1 MKTSL
6 TTLEGLKRSL
16 TVELPVDIFNE
27 RTEKIIKGLA
37 GKVRVDGFR
46 KGKIPPAVLKQ
57 RFGGSAKS
65 DAATE
70 IVGET
75 LADALTDADVS
86 PATQPSLTNIDTENA
101 DSLIYTLE
109 FEVYPEI
116 KVNALSKLTIDQVSS
131 QVTEE
136 DEERALQDLQDRSTE
151 YKTVKRKSKDGDRLI
166 IDFEGLLDGESF
178 EGGAA
183 EGFEIVLGKGT
194 MIEGFEKG
202 LIDVASGKTVEVN
215 ATFPEDYHVENLAG
229 REAVFKVKVNE
240 IGSPIELKRDDEFA
254 KKYGEKD
261 FETMKSR
268 MTNQM
273 KLELDSRLVQQ
284 NKDTAFSALL
294 EANDFEVPEG
304 SISSEA
310 EKLQQDMES
319 RMEQQG
325 MPSKGKL
332 PAEMFNEEAARRVK
346 LGLLINKIATDSEI
360 TAEKDLVD
368 AKLNE
373 MSLQY
378 GESAQQMIDWYNT
391 DPSRLA
397 NIESI
402 VVEDLVAKHVAEKA
416 KVTTTDKTFLEIMNT
431 QNFCILLKNHH
442 LETNLLKS
450 QD

>member
-16 TVELPVDIFNE
+16 TVELPVDTFNQK
-27 RTEKIIKGLA
+27 TEKIIQSLGA
-37 GKVRVDGFR
+37 KVRVDGFR
-46 KGKIPPAVLKQ
+46 KGKVPANILRQ
-57 RFGGSAKS
+57 RFGASAKS

-70 IVGET
+70 MVSET
-75 LADALTDADVS
+75 LEDALKDADVS
-86 PATQPSLTNIDTENA
+86 PAAQPSLTNIDTEN
-101 DSLIYTLE
+101 SQNLIYTLE

-116 KVNALSKLTIDQVSS
+116 KLNSLSSLKIDQVASK
-131 QVTEE
+131 VTEE
-136 DEERALQDLQDRSTE
+136 DEERALQDLQARSTE
-151 YKTVKRKSKDGDRLI
+151 YKSVKRKSKDGDRLI
-166 IDFEGLLDGESF
+166 IDFEGLIDGESF

-183 EGFEIVLGKGT
+183 EGFEIILGRGA

-202 LIDVASGKTVEVN
+202 LIDVAPGKTVEVN

-229 REAVFKVKVNE
+229 REALFKVKINE
-240 IGSPIELKRDDEFA
+240 VGSPIELKRDDEFA
-254 KKYGEKD
+254 KKFGEKD
-261 FETMKSR
+261 FESMKSR
-268 MTNQM
+268 MSSQM

-304 SISSEA
+304 SVSSEA
-310 EKLQQDMES
+310 LRLQQDMES

-402 VVEDLVAKHVAEKA
+402 VVEDLVAKHIAEKA
-416 KVTTTDKTFLEIMNT
+416 KVTSTNKTFLEIMNT
-431 QNFCILLKNHH
+431 QN
-442 LETNLLKS
+442 
-450 QD
+450 

>member
-16 TVELPVDIFNE
+16 TVELPVDTFNQK
-27 RTEKIIKGLA
+27 TEKIIQNLGA
-37 GKVRVDGFR
+37 KVRVDGFR
-46 KGKIPPAVLKQ
+46 KGKVPANILRQ
-57 RFGGSAKS
+57 RFGASAKS

-70 IVGET
+70 MVSET
-75 LADALTDADVS
+75 LEDALKDADVS
-86 PATQPSLTNIDTENA
+86 PAAQPSLTNIDTEN
-101 DSLIYTLE
+101 SQNLIYTLE

-116 KVNALSKLTIDQVSS
+116 KLNSLSSLIIDQVASK
-131 QVTEE
+131 VTEE
-136 DEERALQDLQDRSTE
+136 DEERALQDLQARSTE
-151 YKTVKRKSKDGDRLI
+151 YKSVKRKSKDGDRLI
-166 IDFEGLLDGESF
+166 IDFEGLIDGESF

-183 EGFEIVLGKGT
+183 EGFEIILGRGA

-202 LIDVASGKTVEVN
+202 LIDVAPGKTVEVN

-229 REAVFKVKVNE
+229 REALFKVKINE
-240 IGSPIELKRDDEFA
+240 VGSPIELKRDDEFA
-254 KKYGEKD
+254 KKFGEKD
-261 FETMKSR
+261 FESMKSR
-268 MTNQM
+268 MSSQM

-304 SISSEA
+304 SVSSEA
-310 EKLQQDMES
+310 LRLQQDMES

-402 VVEDLVAKHVAEKA
+402 VVEDLVAKHIAEKA
-416 KVTTTDKTFLEIMNT
+416 KVTSTNKTFLEIMNT
-431 QNFCILLKNHH
+431 KN
-442 LETNLLKS
+442 
-450 QD
+450 

>member
-16 TVELPVDIFNE
+16 TVELPVDTFNQK
-27 RTEKIIKGLA
+27 TEKIIKSLA
-37 GKVRVDGFR
+37 TKVRIDGFR
-46 KGKIPPAVLKQ
+46 KGKIPANILRQ
-57 RFGGSAKS
+57 RFGASAKS

-70 IVGET
+70 MVSET
-75 LADALTDADVS
+75 LEDALKDADVV
-86 PATQPSLTNIDTENA
+86 PAAQPSLTNVDTENSE
-101 DSLIYTLE
+101 SLIYTIE

-116 KVNALSKLTIDQVSS
+116 KLNALSSLKIDQVTSK
-131 QVTEE
+131 VTEE

-151 YKTVKRKSKDGDRLI
+151 YKSVKRKSKEGDRLI
-166 IDFEGLLDGESF
+166 IDFEGLMDGESF

-183 EGFEIVLGKGT
+183 EAFEIILGRGT
-194 MIEGFEKG
+194 MIDGFEKG
-202 LIDVASGKTVEVN
+202 LIDIAPGKNVEVN
-215 ATFPEDYHVENLAG
+215 ASFPEDYHVENLAG
-229 REAVFKVKVNE
+229 REAIFKVKVNE
-240 IGSPIELKRDDEFA
+240 VGSPIERKRDDEFA
-254 KKYGEKD
+254 KKFGESD
-261 FETMKSR
+261 FETMKTR
-268 MTNQM
+268 MTSQM
-273 KLELDSRLVQQ
+273 KMELDSRLVQQ

-304 SISSEA
+304 SVSSEA
-310 EKLQQDMES
+310 LRLQQDMES

-402 VVEDLVAKHVAEKA
+402 VVEDLVAKHIADEA
-416 KVTTTDKTFLEIMNT
+416 KVTSTEKNFLEIMNT
-431 QNFCILLKNHH
+431 QN
-442 LETNLLKS
+442 
-450 QD
+450 

>member
-16 TVELPVDIFNE
+16 TVELPVDTFNQK
-27 RTEKIIKGLA
+27 TEKIIKSLA
-37 GKVRVDGFR
+37 TKVRIDGFR
-46 KGKIPPAVLKQ
+46 KGKIPANILRQ
-57 RFGGSAKS
+57 RFGASAKS

-70 IVGET
+70 MVSET
-75 LADALTDADVS
+75 LEDALKDVDIV
-86 PATQPSLTNIDTENA
+86 PAAQPSLTNVDTEN
-101 DSLIYTLE
+101 SKSFVYTIE

-116 KVNALSKLTIDQVSS
+116 KLNSLSKLKIDQVTSK
-131 QVTEE
+131 VTKE

-151 YKTVKRKSKDGDRLI
+151 YKSVKRKSKEGDRLI
-166 IDFEGLLDGESF
+166 IDFEGLMDGESF

-183 EGFEIVLGKGT
+183 EGFEIILGRGT

-202 LIDVASGKTVEVN
+202 LIDISPGKTVEIN

-240 IGSPIELKRDDEFA
+240 VGSPIELKRDDDFA
-254 KKYGEKD
+254 KKFGEKD

-268 MTNQM
+268 MTSQM
-273 KLELDSRLVQQ
+273 KIELDSRLIQQ

-310 EKLQQDMES
+310 SRLQQDMES

-360 TAEKDLVD
+360 TADKDLVD

-378 GESAQQMIDWYNT
+378 GESAQQMVDWYNT

-397 NIESI
+397 SIESI
-402 VVEDLVAKHVAEKA
+402 VVEDLVAKHIANEA
-416 KVTTTDKTFLEIMNT
+416 KVTSTDRNFLEIMNT
-431 QNFCILLKNHH
+431 QN
-442 LETNLLKS
+442 
-450 QD
+450 

>member
-6 TTLEGLKRSL
+6 NTLDGLKRSL
-16 TVELPVDIFNE
+16 TVELPVDSFNDK
-27 RTEKIIKGLA
+27 TEKIIKSLA
-37 GKVRVDGFR
+37 TKVRIDGFR
-46 KGKIPPAVLKQ
+46 KGKIPANILRQ
-57 RFGGSAKS
+57 RFGASAKS

-70 IVGET
+70 MVSET
-75 LADALTDADVS
+75 LEDALKDADVV
-86 PATQPSLTNIDTENA
+86 PAAQPSLTNVDTENSE
-101 DSLIYTLE
+101 SLIYTIE

-116 KVNALSKLTIDQVSS
+116 KVNTLSSLKIDQVTSK
-131 QVTEE
+131 VTEE

-151 YKTVKRKSKDGDRLI
+151 YKSVKRKSKEGDRLV
-166 IDFEGLLDGESF
+166 IDFEGLMDGESF

-183 EGFEIVLGKGT
+183 EGFEIVLGRGT
-194 MIEGFEKG
+194 MIDGFEKG
-202 LIDVASGKTVEVN
+202 LIDIAPGKTVEVN

-240 IGSPIELKRDDEFA
+240 VGSPIELKRDDEFA
-254 KKYGEKD
+254 KKFGEKD
-261 FETMKSR
+261 FETMKTR
-268 MTNQM
+268 MTSQM
-273 KLELDSRLVQQ
+273 KMELESRLVQQ

-304 SISSEA
+304 SVSSEA
-310 EKLQQDMES
+310 LRLQQDMES

-332 PAEMFNEEAARRVK
+332 PVEMFNEEAARRVK

-402 VVEDLVAKHVAEKA
+402 VVEDLVAKHIADEA
-416 KVTTTDKTFLEIMNT
+416 KVTSTEKNFLEIMNT
-431 QNFCILLKNHH
+431 QN
-442 LETNLLKS
+442 
-450 QD
+450 

>member
-6 TTLEGLKRSL
+6 NTLDGLKRSL
-16 TVELPVDIFNE
+16 TVELPVDTFNDK
-27 RTEKIIKGLA
+27 TEKIIKSLA
-37 GKVRVDGFR
+37 TKVRIDGFR
-46 KGKIPPAVLKQ
+46 KGKIPANILRQ
-57 RFGGSAKS
+57 RFGASAKS

-70 IVGET
+70 MVSET
-75 LADALTDADVS
+75 LEDALKDADVV
-86 PATQPSLTNIDTENA
+86 PAAQPSLTNVDTENSE
-101 DSLIYTLE
+101 SLIYTIE

-116 KVNALSKLTIDQVSS
+116 KVNTLSSLKIEQVTSK
-131 QVTEE
+131 VTEE
-136 DEERALQDLQDRSTE
+136 DEERAFQDLQDRSTE
-151 YKTVKRKSKDGDRLI
+151 YESVKRKSKEGDRLV
-166 IDFEGLLDGESF
+166 IDFEGLMDGESF

-183 EGFEIVLGKGT
+183 EGFEIVLGRGT
-194 MIEGFEKG
+194 MIDGFEKG
-202 LIDVASGKTVEVN
+202 LIDIAPGKTVEVN

-240 IGSPIELKRDDEFA
+240 VGSPIELKRDDEFA
-254 KKYGEKD
+254 KKFGEKD
-261 FETMKSR
+261 FETMKTR
-268 MTNQM
+268 MTSQM
-273 KLELDSRLVQQ
+273 KMELESRLVQQ

-304 SISSEA
+304 SVSSEA
-310 EKLQQDMES
+310 LRLQQDMES

-332 PAEMFNEEAARRVK
+332 PVEMFNEEAARRVK

-402 VVEDLVAKHVAEKA
+402 VVEDLVAKHIADEA
-416 KVTTTDKTFLEIMNT
+416 KVTSTEKNFLEIMNT
-431 QNFCILLKNHH
+431 QN
-442 LETNLLKS
+442 
-450 QD
+450 

>member
-1 MKTSL
+1 
-6 TTLEGLKRSL
+6 
-16 TVELPVDIFNE
+16 LPVDTFNQK
-27 RTEKIIKGLA
+27 TEKIIKSLA
-37 GKVRVDGFR
+37 TKVRIDGFR
-46 KGKIPPAVLKQ
+46 KGKIPANILRQ
-57 RFGGSAKS
+57 RFGASAKS

-70 IVGET
+70 MVSET
-75 LADALTDADVS
+75 LEDALKDADVV
-86 PATQPSLTNIDTENA
+86 PAAQPSLTNVDTENSE
-101 DSLIYTLE
+101 SLIYTIE

-116 KVNALSKLTIDQVSS
+116 KLNALSSLKIDQVTSK
-131 QVTEE
+131 VTEE

-151 YKTVKRKSKDGDRLI
+151 YKSVKRKSKEGDRLI
-166 IDFEGLLDGESF
+166 IDFEGLMDGESF

-183 EGFEIVLGKGT
+183 EAFEIILGRGT
-194 MIEGFEKG
+194 MIDGFEKG
-202 LIDVASGKTVEVN
+202 LIDIAPGKNVEVN

-229 REAVFKVKVNE
+229 REAIFKVKVNE
-240 IGSPIELKRDDEFA
+240 VGSPIELKRDDEFA
-254 KKYGEKD
+254 KKFGESD
-261 FETMKSR
+261 FETMKTR
-268 MTNQM
+268 MTSQM
-273 KLELDSRLVQQ
+273 KMELDSRLVQQ

-304 SISSEA
+304 SVSSEA
-310 EKLQQDMES
+310 LRLQQDMES

-402 VVEDLVAKHVAEKA
+402 VVEDLVAKHIADEA
-416 KVTTTDKTFLEIMNT
+416 KVTSTEKNFLEIMNT
-431 QNFCILLKNHH
+431 QN
-442 LETNLLKS
+442 
-450 QD
+450 

>member
-6 TTLEGLKRSL
+6 NTLDGLKRSL
-16 TVELPVDIFNE
+16 TVELPVDTFNDK
-27 RTEKIIKGLA
+27 TEKIIKSLA
-37 GKVRVDGFR
+37 TKVRIDGFR
-46 KGKIPPAVLKQ
+46 KGKIPANILRQ
-57 RFGGSAKS
+57 RFGASAKS

-70 IVGET
+70 MVSET
-75 LADALTDADVS
+75 LEDALRDADVV
-86 PATQPSLTNIDTENA
+86 PAAQPSLTNVDTENSE
-101 DSLIYTLE
+101 SLIYTIE

-116 KVNALSKLTIDQVSS
+116 KVNTLSSLKIDQVTSK
-131 QVTEE
+131 VTEE

-151 YKTVKRKSKDGDRLI
+151 YKSVKRKSKEGDRLV
-166 IDFEGLLDGESF
+166 IDFEGLMDGESF

-183 EGFEIVLGKGT
+183 EGFEIVLGRGT
-194 MIEGFEKG
+194 MIDGFEKG
-202 LIDVASGKTVEVN
+202 LIDIAPGKTVEVN

-240 IGSPIELKRDDEFA
+240 VGSPIELKRDDEFA
-254 KKYGEKD
+254 KKFGEKD
-261 FETMKSR
+261 FETMKTR
-268 MTNQM
+268 MTSQM
-273 KLELDSRLVQQ
+273 KMELESRLVQQ

-304 SISSEA
+304 SVSSEA
-310 EKLQQDMES
+310 LRLQQDMES

-332 PAEMFNEEAARRVK
+332 PVEMFNEEAARRVK

-402 VVEDLVAKHVAEKA
+402 VVEDLVAKHIADEA
-416 KVTTTDKTFLEIMNT
+416 KVTSTEKNFLEIMNT
-431 QNFCILLKNHH
+431 QN
-442 LETNLLKS
+442 
-450 QD
+450 

>member
-16 TVELPVDIFNE
+16 KVELPVETFNQK
-27 RTEKIIKGLA
+27 TEQIIKGLA
-37 GKVRVDGFR
+37 TKVRIDGFR
-46 KGKIPPAVLKQ
+46 KGKIPANILRQ
-57 RFGGSAKS
+57 RFGASAKS

-70 IVGET
+70 MVSET
-75 LADALTDADVS
+75 LEDALKDADVV
-86 PATQPSLTNIDTENA
+86 PAAQPSLTNIDTDNSE
-101 DSLIYTLE
+101 SLIYTIE

-116 KVNALSKLTIDQVSS
+116 KLNSLSSLKIEQVTSK
-131 QVTEE
+131 VTEE

-151 YKTVKRKSKDGDRLI
+151 YKSVKRKSKEGDRLV
-166 IDFEGLLDGESF
+166 IDFEGLMDGDPF

-183 EGFEIVLGKGT
+183 EGFEIILGRGA
-194 MIEGFEKG
+194 MIEGFEQG
-202 LIDVASGKTVEVN
+202 LIDVASGKNVEVN
-215 ATFPEDYHVENLAG
+215 AAFPEDYHVENLAG

-240 IGSPIELKRDDEFA
+240 VGSPIELKRDDEFA
-254 KKYGEKD
+254 KKFGEKD

-268 MTNQM
+268 MSSQM

-304 SISSEA
+304 SVSSEA
-310 EKLQQDMES
+310 LRLQQDMES

-332 PAEMFNEEAARRVK
+332 PAEMFNEEATRRVK

-368 AKLNE
+368 AKLKE
-373 MSLQY
+373 ISLQY

-402 VVEDLVAKHVAEKA
+402 VVEDLVAKHIADKA
-416 KVTTTDKTFLEIMNT
+416 KVTSTEKNFLEIMNT
-431 QNFCILLKNHH
+431 QN
-442 LETNLLKS
+442 
-450 QD
+450 

>member
-6 TTLEGLKRSL
+6 NTLDGLKRSL
-16 TVELPVDIFNE
+16 TVELPVDTFNE
-27 RTEKIIKGLA
+27 KTEKIIKSLA
-37 GKVRVDGFR
+37 TKVRIDGFR
-46 KGKIPPAVLKQ
+46 KGKIPANILRQ
-57 RFGGSAKS
+57 RFGASAKS

-70 IVGET
+70 MVSET
-75 LADALTDADVS
+75 LEDALKDADVV
-86 PATQPSLTNIDTENA
+86 PAAQPSLTNVDTENSE
-101 DSLIYTLE
+101 SLIYTIE

-116 KVNALSKLTIDQVSS
+116 KVNTLSSLKIDQVTSK
-131 QVTEE
+131 VTEE

-151 YKTVKRKSKDGDRLI
+151 YKSVKRKSKEGDRLV
-166 IDFEGLLDGESF
+166 IDFEGLMDGESF

-183 EGFEIVLGKGT
+183 EGFEIVLGRGT
-194 MIEGFEKG
+194 MIDGFEKG
-202 LIDVASGKTVEVN
+202 LIDIAPGKTVEVN

-240 IGSPIELKRDDEFA
+240 VGSPIELKRDDEFA
-254 KKYGEKD
+254 KKFGEKD
-261 FETMKSR
+261 FETMKTR
-268 MTNQM
+268 MTSQM
-273 KLELDSRLVQQ
+273 KMELESRLVQQ

-304 SISSEA
+304 SVSSEA
-310 EKLQQDMES
+310 LRLQQDMES

-332 PAEMFNEEAARRVK
+332 PVEMFNEEAARRVK

-402 VVEDLVAKHVAEKA
+402 VVEDLVAKHIADEA
-416 KVTTTDKTFLEIMNT
+416 KVTSTEKNFLEIMNT
-431 QNFCILLKNHH
+431 QN
-442 LETNLLKS
+442 
-450 QD
+450 

>member
-16 TVELPVDIFNE
+16 KVELPVETFNQK
-27 RTEKIIKGLA
+27 TEQIIKGLA
-37 GKVRVDGFR
+37 TKVRIDGFR
-46 KGKIPPAVLKQ
+46 KGKIPANILRQ
-57 RFGGSAKS
+57 RFGASAKS

-70 IVGET
+70 MVSET
-75 LADALTDADVS
+75 LEDALKDAEVV
-86 PATQPSLTNIDTENA
+86 PAAQPSLTNIDTENSE
-101 DSLIYTLE
+101 SLIYTIE

-116 KVNALSKLTIDQVSS
+116 KLNSLSSLKIEQVTSK
-131 QVTEE
+131 VTEE

-151 YKTVKRKSKDGDRLI
+151 YKSVKRKSKEGDRLV
-166 IDFEGLLDGESF
+166 IDFEGLMDGEPF

-183 EGFEIVLGKGT
+183 EGFEIILGRGA
-194 MIEGFEKG
+194 MIEGFEQG
-202 LIDVASGKTVEVN
+202 LIDVASGKNVEVN
-215 ATFPEDYHVENLAG
+215 AAFPEDYHVENLAG

-240 IGSPIELKRDDEFA
+240 VGSPIELKRDDEFA
-254 KKYGEKD
+254 KKFGEKD

-268 MTNQM
+268 MSSQM

-284 NKDTAFSALL
+284 NKDSAFSALL

-304 SISSEA
+304 SVSSEA
-310 EKLQQDMES
+310 LRLQQDMES

-332 PAEMFNEEAARRVK
+332 PAEMFNEEATRRVK

-368 AKLNE
+368 AKLKE
-373 MSLQY
+373 ISLQY

-402 VVEDLVAKHVAEKA
+402 VVEDLVAKHIADKA
-416 KVTTTDKTFLEIMNT
+416 KVTSTEKNFLEIMNT
-431 QNFCILLKNHH
+431 QN
-442 LETNLLKS
+442 
-450 QD
+450 

>member
-16 TVELPVDIFNE
+16 KVELPVETFNQK
-27 RTEKIIKGLA
+27 TEQIIKGLA
-37 GKVRVDGFR
+37 TKVRIDGFR
-46 KGKIPPAVLKQ
+46 KGKIPANILRQ
-57 RFGGSAKS
+57 RFGASAKS
-65 DAATE
+65 DAASE
-70 IVGET
+70 MVSET
-75 LADALTDADVS
+75 LEDALKDADVV
-86 PATQPSLTNIDTENA
+86 PAAQPSLTNIDTENSE
-101 DSLIYTLE
+101 SLIYTIE

-116 KVNALSKLTIDQVSS
+116 KLNSLSSLKIEQVTSK
-131 QVTEE
+131 VTEE

-151 YKTVKRKSKDGDRLI
+151 YKSVKRKSKEGDRLV
-166 IDFEGLLDGESF
+166 IDFEGLMDGEPF

-183 EGFEIVLGKGT
+183 EGFEIILGRGA
-194 MIEGFEKG
+194 MIEGFEQG
-202 LIDVASGKTVEVN
+202 LIDVASGKNVEVN
-215 ATFPEDYHVENLAG
+215 AAFPEDYHVENLAG
-229 REAVFKVKVNE
+229 REALFKVKVNE
-240 IGSPIELKRDDEFA
+240 VGSPIELKRDDEFA
-254 KKYGEKD
+254 KKFGEKD

-268 MTNQM
+268 MSSQM

-304 SISSEA
+304 SVSSEA
-310 EKLQQDMES
+310 LRLQQDMES

-332 PAEMFNEEAARRVK
+332 PAEMFNEEATRRVK

-368 AKLNE
+368 AKLKE
-373 MSLQY
+373 ISLQY

-402 VVEDLVAKHVAEKA
+402 VVEDLVAKHIADKA
-416 KVTTTDKTFLEIMNT
+416 KVTSTEKNFLEIMNT
-431 QNFCILLKNHH
+431 QN
-442 LETNLLKS
+442 
-450 QD
+450 

>member
-16 TVELPVDIFNE
+16 TVELPVDTFNQK
-27 RTEKIIKGLA
+27 TEKIIKSLA
-37 GKVRVDGFR
+37 TKVRIDGFR
-46 KGKIPPAVLKQ
+46 KGKIPANILRQ
-57 RFGGSAKS
+57 RFGASAKS

-70 IVGET
+70 MVSET
-75 LADALTDADVS
+75 LEDALKDADVV
-86 PATQPSLTNIDTENA
+86 PAAQPSLTNVDTENSE
-101 DSLIYTLE
+101 SLIYTIE

-116 KVNALSKLTIDQVSS
+116 KLNALSSLKIDQVTSK
-131 QVTEE
+131 VTEE

-151 YKTVKRKSKDGDRLI
+151 YKSVKRKSKEGDRLI
-166 IDFEGLLDGESF
+166 IDFEGLMDGESF

-183 EGFEIVLGKGT
+183 EAFEIILGRGT
-194 MIEGFEKG
+194 MIDGFEKG
-202 LIDVASGKTVEVN
+202 LIDIAPGKNVEVN

-229 REAVFKVKVNE
+229 REAIFKVKVNE
-240 IGSPIELKRDDEFA
+240 VGSPIELKRDDEFA
-254 KKYGEKD
+254 KKFGESD
-261 FETMKSR
+261 FETMKTR
-268 MTNQM
+268 MTSQM
-273 KLELDSRLVQQ
+273 KMELDSRLVQQ

-304 SISSEA
+304 SVSSEA
-310 EKLQQDMES
+310 LRLQQDMES

-402 VVEDLVAKHVAEKA
+402 VVEDLVAKHIADEA
-416 KVTTTDKTFLEIMNT
+416 KVTSSEKNFLEIMNT
-431 QNFCILLKNHH
+431 QN
-442 LETNLLKS
+442 
-450 QD
+450 

>member
-16 TVELPVDIFNE
+16 TVELPVDTFNQK
-27 RTEKIIKGLA
+27 TEKIIKSLA
-37 GKVRVDGFR
+37 TKVRIDGFR
-46 KGKIPPAVLKQ
+46 KGKIPANILRQ
-57 RFGGSAKS
+57 RFGASAKS

-70 IVGET
+70 MVSET
-75 LADALTDADVS
+75 LEDALKDADVV
-86 PATQPSLTNIDTENA
+86 PAAQPSLTNVDTENSE
-101 DSLIYTLE
+101 SLIYTIE

-116 KVNALSKLTIDQVSS
+116 KLNALSSLKIDQVTSK
-131 QVTEE
+131 VTEE

-151 YKTVKRKSKDGDRLI
+151 YKSVKRKSKEGDRLI
-166 IDFEGLLDGESF
+166 IDFEGLMDGESF

-183 EGFEIVLGKGT
+183 EAFEIILGRGA
-194 MIEGFEKG
+194 MIDGFEKG
-202 LIDVASGKTVEVN
+202 LIDIAPGKNVEVN

-229 REAVFKVKVNE
+229 REAIFKVKVNE
-240 IGSPIELKRDDEFA
+240 VGSPIELKRDDEFA
-254 KKYGEKD
+254 KKFGESD
-261 FETMKSR
+261 FETMKTR
-268 MTNQM
+268 MTSQM
-273 KLELDSRLVQQ
+273 KMELDSRLVQQ

-304 SISSEA
+304 SVSSEA
-310 EKLQQDMES
+310 LRLQQDMES

-402 VVEDLVAKHVAEKA
+402 VVEDLVAKHIADEA
-416 KVTTTDKTFLEIMNT
+416 KVTSTEKNFLEIMNT
-431 QNFCILLKNHH
+431 QN
-442 LETNLLKS
+442 
-450 QD
+450 

>member
-16 TVELPVDIFNE
+16 KVELPVETFNQK
-27 RTEKIIKGLA
+27 TEQIIKGLA
-37 GKVRVDGFR
+37 TKVRIDGFR
-46 KGKIPPAVLKQ
+46 KGKIPANILRQ
-57 RFGGSAKS
+57 RFGASAKS

-70 IVGET
+70 MVSET
-75 LADALTDADVS
+75 LEDALKDADVV
-86 PATQPSLTNIDTENA
+86 PAAQPSLTNIDTQNSE
-101 DSLIYTLE
+101 SLIYTIE

-116 KVNALSKLTIDQVSS
+116 KLNSLSSLKIEQVTSK
-131 QVTEE
+131 VTEE

-151 YKTVKRKSKDGDRLI
+151 YKSVKRKSKEGDRLV
-166 IDFEGLLDGESF
+166 IDFEGLMDGEPF

-183 EGFEIVLGKGT
+183 EGFEIILGRGA
-194 MIEGFEKG
+194 MIEGFEQG
-202 LIDVASGKTVEVN
+202 LIDVASGKNVEVN
-215 ATFPEDYHVENLAG
+215 AAFPEDYHVENLAG

-240 IGSPIELKRDDEFA
+240 VGSPIELKRDDEFA
-254 KKYGEKD
+254 KKFGEKD

-268 MTNQM
+268 MSSQM

-304 SISSEA
+304 SVSSEA
-310 EKLQQDMES
+310 LRLQQDMES

-332 PAEMFNEEAARRVK
+332 PAEMFNEEATRRVK

-368 AKLNE
+368 AKLKE
-373 MSLQY
+373 ISLQY

-402 VVEDLVAKHVAEKA
+402 VVEDLVAKHIADKA
-416 KVTTTDKTFLEIMNT
+416 KVTSTEKNFLEIMNT
-431 QNFCILLKNHH
+431 QN
-442 LETNLLKS
+442 
-450 QD
+450 

>member
-16 TVELPVDIFNE
+16 TVELPVDTFNQK
-27 RTEKIIKGLA
+27 TEKIIKSLA
-37 GKVRVDGFR
+37 TKVRIDGFR
-46 KGKIPPAVLKQ
+46 KGKIPANILRQ
-57 RFGGSAKS
+57 RFGASAKS

-70 IVGET
+70 MVSET
-75 LADALTDADVS
+75 LEDALKDADVV
-86 PATQPSLTNIDTENA
+86 PAAQPSLTNVDTENSE
-101 DSLIYTLE
+101 SLIYTIE

-116 KVNALSKLTIDQVSS
+116 KLNALSSLKIDQVTSK
-131 QVTEE
+131 VTEE

-151 YKTVKRKSKDGDRLI
+151 YKSVKRKSKEGDRLI
-166 IDFEGLLDGESF
+166 IDFEGLMDGESF

-183 EGFEIVLGKGT
+183 EAFEIILGRGT
-194 MIEGFEKG
+194 MIDGFEKG
-202 LIDVASGKTVEVN
+202 LIDIAPGKNVEVN

-229 REAVFKVKVNE
+229 REAIFKVKVNE
-240 IGSPIELKRDDEFA
+240 VGSPIELKRDDEFA
-254 KKYGEKD
+254 KKFGESD
-261 FETMKSR
+261 FETMKTR
-268 MTNQM
+268 MTSQM
-273 KLELDSRLVQQ
+273 KMELDSRLVQQ

-304 SISSEA
+304 SVSSEA
-310 EKLQQDMES
+310 LRLQQDMES

-332 PAEMFNEEAARRVK
+332 PAEMFIEEAARRVK

-402 VVEDLVAKHVAEKA
+402 VVEDLVAKHIADEA
-416 KVTTTDKTFLEIMNT
+416 KVTSTEKNFLEIMNT
-431 QNFCILLKNHH
+431 QN
-442 LETNLLKS
+442 
-450 QD
+450 

>member
-6 TTLEGLKRSL
+6 TTIEGLKRSL
-16 TVELPVDIFNE
+16 KVELPVETFNQK
-27 RTEKIIKGLA
+27 TEQIIKGLA
-37 GKVRVDGFR
+37 TKVRIDGFR
-46 KGKIPPAVLKQ
+46 KGKIPANILRQ
-57 RFGGSAKS
+57 RFGATAKS

-70 IVGET
+70 MVSET
-75 LADALTDADVS
+75 LEDALKDADVV
-86 PATQPSLTNIDTENA
+86 PAAQPSLTNIDTENSE
-101 DSLIYTLE
+101 SLIYTIE

-116 KVNALSKLTIDQVSS
+116 KLNSLSSLKIEQVTSK
-131 QVTEE
+131 VTEE

-151 YKTVKRKSKDGDRLI
+151 YKSVKRKSKEGDRLV
-166 IDFEGLLDGESF
+166 IDFEGLMDGEPF

-183 EGFEIVLGKGT
+183 EGFEIILGRGA
-194 MIEGFEKG
+194 MIEGFEQG
-202 LIDVASGKTVEVN
+202 LIDVASGKNVEVN
-215 ATFPEDYHVENLAG
+215 AAFPEDYHVENLAG

-240 IGSPIELKRDDEFA
+240 VGSPIELKRDDEFA
-254 KKYGEKD
+254 KKFGEKD

-268 MTNQM
+268 MSSQM

-304 SISSEA
+304 SVSSEA
-310 EKLQQDMES
+310 LRLQQDMES

-332 PAEMFNEEAARRVK
+332 PAEMFNEEATRRVK

-360 TAEKDLVD
+360 TAEKDLVN
-368 AKLNE
+368 AKLKE
-373 MSLQY
+373 ISLQY

-402 VVEDLVAKHVAEKA
+402 VVEDLVAKHIADKA
-416 KVTTTDKTFLEIMNT
+416 KVTSTEKNFLEIMNT
-431 QNFCILLKNHH
+431 QN
-442 LETNLLKS
+442 
-450 QD
+450 

>member
-1 MKTSL
+1 M
-6 TTLEGLKRSL
+6 R
-16 TVELPVDIFNE
+16 
-27 RTEKIIKGLA
+27 
-37 GKVRVDGFR
+37 
-46 KGKIPPAVLKQ
+46 Q
-57 RFGGSAKS
+57 RFGASAKS

-70 IVGET
+70 MVSET
-75 LADALTDADVS
+75 LEDALKDADVV
-86 PATQPSLTNIDTENA
+86 PAAQPSLTNIDTENSE
-101 DSLIYTLE
+101 SLIYTIE

-116 KVNALSKLTIDQVSS
+116 KLNSLSSLKIEQVTSK
-131 QVTEE
+131 VTEE

-151 YKTVKRKSKDGDRLI
+151 YKSVKRKSKEGDRLV
-166 IDFEGLLDGESF
+166 IDFEGLMDGEPF

-183 EGFEIVLGKGT
+183 EGFEIILGRGA
-194 MIEGFEKG
+194 MIEGFEQG
-202 LIDVASGKTVEVN
+202 LIDVASGKNVEVN
-215 ATFPEDYHVENLAG
+215 AAFPEDYHVENLAG

-240 IGSPIELKRDDEFA
+240 VGSPIELKRDDEFA
-254 KKYGEKD
+254 KKFGEKD

-268 MTNQM
+268 MSSQM

-304 SISSEA
+304 SVSSEA
-310 EKLQQDMES
+310 LRLQQDMES

-332 PAEMFNEEAARRVK
+332 PAEMFNEEATRRVK

-368 AKLNE
+368 AKLKE

-402 VVEDLVAKHVAEKA
+402 VVEDLVAKHIADKA
-416 KVTTTDKTFLEIMNT
+416 KVTSTEKNFLEIMNT
-431 QNFCILLKNHH
+431 QN
-442 LETNLLKS
+442 
-450 QD
+450 

>member
-6 TTLEGLKRSL
+6 NTLDGLKRSL
-16 TVELPVDIFNE
+16 TVELPVDTFNDK
-27 RTEKIIKGLA
+27 TEKIIKSLA
-37 GKVRVDGFR
+37 TKVRIDGFR
-46 KGKIPPAVLKQ
+46 KGKIPANILRQ
-57 RFGGSAKS
+57 RFGASAKS

-70 IVGET
+70 MVSET
-75 LADALTDADVS
+75 LEDALKDADVV
-86 PATQPSLTNIDTENA
+86 PAAQPSLTNVDTENSE
-101 DSLIYTLE
+101 SLIYTIE

-116 KVNALSKLTIDQVSS
+116 KVNTLSSLKIDQVTSK
-131 QVTEE
+131 VTEE

-151 YKTVKRKSKDGDRLI
+151 YKSVKRRSKEGDRLV
-166 IDFEGLLDGESF
+166 IDFEGLMDGESF

-183 EGFEIVLGKGT
+183 EGFEIVLGRGT
-194 MIEGFEKG
+194 MIDGFEKG
-202 LIDVASGKTVEVN
+202 LIDIAPGKTVEVN

-240 IGSPIELKRDDEFA
+240 VGSPIELKRDDEFA
-254 KKYGEKD
+254 KKFGEKD
-261 FETMKSR
+261 FETMKTR
-268 MTNQM
+268 MTSQM
-273 KLELDSRLVQQ
+273 KMELESRLVQQ

-304 SISSEA
+304 SVSSEA
-310 EKLQQDMES
+310 LRLQQDMES

-332 PAEMFNEEAARRVK
+332 PVEMFNEEAARRVK

-402 VVEDLVAKHVAEKA
+402 VVEDLVAKHIADEA
-416 KVTTTDKTFLEIMNT
+416 KVTSTEKNFLEIMNT
-431 QNFCILLKNHH
+431 QN
-442 LETNLLKS
+442 
-450 QD
+450 

>member
-16 TVELPVDIFNE
+16 TVELPVDTFNE
-27 RTEKIIKGLA
+27 RTEKIIKGFA
-37 GKVRVDGFR
+37 NKVRVDGFR
-46 KGKIPPAVLKQ
+46 KGKVPTAVLRQK
-57 RFGGSAKS
+57 FGASAKS

-116 KVNALSKLTIDQVSS
+116 KVNALSKLSIEQLSS
-131 QVTEE
+131 KVTEE

-183 EGFEIVLGKGT
+183 EGFEIVLGRGA

-202 LIDVASGKTVEVN
+202 LIDVASGKTVEVK
-215 ATFPEDYHVENLAG
+215 ATFPEDYHVENLAA

-240 IGSPIELKRDDEFA
+240 VGSPIELKRDDEFA

-304 SISSEA
+304 SVSSEA
-310 EKLQQDMES
+310 EKLQKDMES

-416 KVTTTDKTFLEIMNT
+416 KVTTMDKTFLEIMNT
-431 QNFCILLKNHH
+431 QN
-442 LETNLLKS
+442 
-450 QD
+450 

>member
-6 TTLEGLKRSL
+6 NTLDGLKRSL
-16 TVELPVDIFNE
+16 TVELPVDTFNDK
-27 RTEKIIKGLA
+27 TEKIIKSLA
-37 GKVRVDGFR
+37 TKVRIDGFR
-46 KGKIPPAVLKQ
+46 KGKIPANILRQ
-57 RFGGSAKS
+57 RFGASAKS

-70 IVGET
+70 MVSET
-75 LADALTDADVS
+75 LEDALKDADVV
-86 PATQPSLTNIDTENA
+86 PAAQPSLTNVDTENSE
-101 DSLIYTLE
+101 SLIYTIE

-116 KVNALSKLTIDQVSS
+116 KVNTLSSLKIDQVTSK
-131 QVTEE
+131 VTEE

-151 YKTVKRKSKDGDRLI
+151 YKSVKRKSKEGDRLV
-166 IDFEGLLDGESF
+166 IDFEGLMDGESF

-183 EGFEIVLGKGT
+183 EGFEIVLGRGT
-194 MIEGFEKG
+194 MIDGFEKG
-202 LIDVASGKTVEVN
+202 LIDIAPGKTVEVN

-240 IGSPIELKRDDEFA
+240 VGSPIELKRDDEFA
-254 KKYGEKD
+254 KKFGEKD
-261 FETMKSR
+261 FETMKTR
-268 MTNQM
+268 MTSQM
-273 KLELDSRLVQQ
+273 KMELESRLVQQ

-310 EKLQQDMES
+310 LRLQQDMES

-332 PAEMFNEEAARRVK
+332 PVEMFNEEAARRVK

-402 VVEDLVAKHVAEKA
+402 VVEDLVAKHIADEA
-416 KVTTTDKTFLEIMNT
+416 KVTSTEKNFLEIMNT
-431 QNFCILLKNHH
+431 QN
-442 LETNLLKS
+442 
-450 QD
+450 

>member
-16 TVELPVDIFNE
+16 KVELPVETFNQK
-27 RTEKIIKGLA
+27 TEQIIKGLA
-37 GKVRVDGFR
+37 TKVRIDGFR
-46 KGKIPPAVLKQ
+46 KGKIPANILRQ
-57 RFGGSAKS
+57 RFGASAKS
-65 DAATE
+65 DAASE
-70 IVGET
+70 MVSET
-75 LADALTDADVS
+75 LEDALKDADVV
-86 PATQPSLTNIDTENA
+86 PAAQPSLTNIDMENSE
-101 DSLIYTLE
+101 SLIYTIE

-116 KVNALSKLTIDQVSS
+116 KLNSLSSLKIEQVTSK
-131 QVTEE
+131 VTEE

-151 YKTVKRKSKDGDRLI
+151 YKSVKRKSKEGDRLV
-166 IDFEGLLDGESF
+166 IDFEGLMDGEPF

-183 EGFEIVLGKGT
+183 EGFEIILGRGA
-194 MIEGFEKG
+194 MIEGFEQG
-202 LIDVASGKTVEVN
+202 LIDVASGKNVEVN
-215 ATFPEDYHVENLAG
+215 AAFPEDYHVENLAG
-229 REAVFKVKVNE
+229 REALFKVKVNE
-240 IGSPIELKRDDEFA
+240 VGSPIELKRDDEFA
-254 KKYGEKD
+254 KKFGEKD

-268 MTNQM
+268 MSSQM

-304 SISSEA
+304 SVSSEA
-310 EKLQQDMES
+310 LRLQQDMES

-332 PAEMFNEEAARRVK
+332 PAEMFNEEATRRVK

-368 AKLNE
+368 AKLKE
-373 MSLQY
+373 ISLQY

-402 VVEDLVAKHVAEKA
+402 VVEDLVAKHIADKA
-416 KVTTTDKTFLEIMNT
+416 KVTSTEKNFLEIMNT
-431 QNFCILLKNHH
+431 QN
-442 LETNLLKS
+442 
-450 QD
+450 

>member
-16 TVELPVDIFNE
+16 TVELPVDTFNQK
-27 RTEKIIKGLA
+27 TEKIIKSLA
-37 GKVRVDGFR
+37 TKVRIDGFR
-46 KGKIPPAVLKQ
+46 KGKIPANILRQ
-57 RFGGSAKS
+57 RFGASAKS

-70 IVGET
+70 MVSET
-75 LADALTDADVS
+75 LEDALKDADVV
-86 PATQPSLTNIDTENA
+86 PAAQPSLTNVDTENSE
-101 DSLIYTLE
+101 SLIYTIE

-116 KVNALSKLTIDQVSS
+116 KLNALSSLKIDQVTSK
-131 QVTEE
+131 VTEE

-151 YKTVKRKSKDGDRLI
+151 YKSVKRKSKEGDRLI
-166 IDFEGLLDGESF
+166 IDFEGLMDGESF

-183 EGFEIVLGKGT
+183 EAFEIILGRGT
-194 MIEGFEKG
+194 MIDGFEKG
-202 LIDVASGKTVEVN
+202 LIDIAPGKNVEVN

-229 REAVFKVKVNE
+229 REAIFKVKVNE
-240 IGSPIELKRDDEFA
+240 VGSPIELKRDDEFA
-254 KKYGEKD
+254 KKFGESD
-261 FETMKSR
+261 FETMKTR
-268 MTNQM
+268 MTSQM
-273 KLELDSRLVQQ
+273 KMELDSRLVQQ

-304 SISSEA
+304 SVSSEA
-310 EKLQQDMES
+310 LRLQQDMES

-402 VVEDLVAKHVAEKA
+402 VLEDLVAKHIADEA
-416 KVTTTDKTFLEIMNT
+416 KVTSTEKNFLEIMNT
-431 QNFCILLKNHH
+431 QN
-442 LETNLLKS
+442 
-450 QD
+450 

>member
-16 TVELPVDIFNE
+16 KVELPVETFNQK
-27 RTEKIIKGLA
+27 TEQIIKGLA
-37 GKVRVDGFR
+37 TKVRIDGFR
-46 KGKIPPAVLKQ
+46 KGKIPANILRQ
-57 RFGGSAKS
+57 RFGASAKS

-70 IVGET
+70 MVSET
-75 LADALTDADVS
+75 LEDALKDADVV
-86 PATQPSLTNIDTENA
+86 PAAQPSLTNIDTENSE
-101 DSLIYTLE
+101 SLIYTIE

-116 KVNALSKLTIDQVSS
+116 KINSLSSLKIEQVTSK
-131 QVTEE
+131 VTEE

-151 YKTVKRKSKDGDRLI
+151 YKSVKRKSKEGDRLV
-166 IDFEGLLDGESF
+166 IDFEGLMDGEPF

-183 EGFEIVLGKGT
+183 EGFEIILGRGA
-194 MIEGFEKG
+194 MIEGFEQG
-202 LIDVASGKTVEVN
+202 LIDVASGKNVEVN
-215 ATFPEDYHVENLAG
+215 AAFPEDYHVENLAG
-229 REAVFKVKVNE
+229 REALFKVKVNE
-240 IGSPIELKRDDEFA
+240 VGSPIELKRDDEFA
-254 KKYGEKD
+254 KKFGEKD

-268 MTNQM
+268 MSSQM

-304 SISSEA
+304 SVSSEA
-310 EKLQQDMES
+310 LRLQQDMES

-332 PAEMFNEEAARRVK
+332 PAEMFNEEATRRVK

-368 AKLNE
+368 AKLKE
-373 MSLQY
+373 ISLQY

-402 VVEDLVAKHVAEKA
+402 VVEDLVAKHIADKA
-416 KVTTTDKTFLEIMNT
+416 KVTSTEKNFLEIMNT
-431 QNFCILLKNHH
+431 QN
-442 LETNLLKS
+442 
-450 QD
+450 

>member
-6 TTLEGLKRSL
+6 TTIEGLKRSL
-16 TVELPVDIFNE
+16 KVELPVETFNQK
-27 RTEKIIKGLA
+27 TEQIIKGLA
-37 GKVRVDGFR
+37 TKVRIDGFR
-46 KGKIPPAVLKQ
+46 KGKIPANILRQ
-57 RFGGSAKS
+57 RFGASAKS
-65 DAATE
+65 DAASE
-70 IVGET
+70 MVSET
-75 LADALTDADVS
+75 LEDALKDADVV
-86 PATQPSLTNIDTENA
+86 PAAQPSLTNIDTENSE
-101 DSLIYTLE
+101 SLIYTIE

-116 KVNALSKLTIDQVSS
+116 KLNSLSSLKIEQVTSK
-131 QVTEE
+131 VTEE

-151 YKTVKRKSKDGDRLI
+151 YKSVKRKSKEGDRLV
-166 IDFEGLLDGESF
+166 IDFEGLMDGEPF

-183 EGFEIVLGKGT
+183 EGFEIILGRGA
-194 MIEGFEKG
+194 MIEGFEQG
-202 LIDVASGKTVEVN
+202 LIDVASGKNVEVN
-215 ATFPEDYHVENLAG
+215 AAFPEDYHVENLAG
-229 REAVFKVKVNE
+229 REAVFKIKVNE
-240 IGSPIELKRDDEFA
+240 VGSPIELKRDDEFA
-254 KKYGEKD
+254 KKFGEKD

-268 MTNQM
+268 MSSQM

-304 SISSEA
+304 SVSSEA
-310 EKLQQDMES
+310 LRLQQDMES

-332 PAEMFNEEAARRVK
+332 PAEMFNEEATRRVK

-368 AKLNE
+368 AKLKE
-373 MSLQY
+373 ISLQY

-402 VVEDLVAKHVAEKA
+402 VVEDLVAKHIADKA
-416 KVTTTDKTFLEIMNT
+416 KFTSTEKNFLEIMNT
-431 QNFCILLKNHH
+431 QN
-442 LETNLLKS
+442 
-450 QD
+450 

>member
-1 MKTSL
+1 MQTSL

-16 TVELPVDIFNE
+16 TVELPVDTFNQK
-27 RTEKIIKGLA
+27 TEKIIQNLSAKA
-37 GKVRVDGFR
+37 RVDGFR
-46 KGKIPPAVLKQ
+46 KGKVPANILRQ
-57 RFGGSAKS
+57 RFGASAKS

-70 IVGET
+70 MVSET
-75 LADALTDADVS
+75 LEDALKDADVS
-86 PATQPSLTNIDTENA
+86 PAAQPSLTNIDTEN
-101 DSLIYTLE
+101 SQNLIYTLE

-116 KVNALSKLTIDQVSS
+116 KLNSLSSLKIDQVASK
-131 QVTEE
+131 VTEE
-136 DEERALQDLQDRSTE
+136 DEERALQDLQARSTE
-151 YKTVKRKSKDGDRLI
+151 YKSVKRKSKDGDRLI
-166 IDFEGLLDGESF
+166 IDFEGLIDGESF

-183 EGFEIVLGKGT
+183 EGFEIILGRGA

-202 LIDVASGKTVEVN
+202 LIDVAPGKTVEVN

-229 REAVFKVKVNE
+229 REAVFTVKINE
-240 IGSPIELKRDDEFA
+240 VGSPIELKRDDEFA
-254 KKYGEKD
+254 KKFGEKD
-261 FETMKSR
+261 FESMKSR
-268 MTNQM
+268 MSSQM

-304 SISSEA
+304 SVSSEA
-310 EKLQQDMES
+310 LRLQQDMES

-402 VVEDLVAKHVAEKA
+402 VVEDLVAKHIAEKA
-416 KVTTTDKTFLEIMNT
+416 KVTSTNKTFLEIMNT
-431 QNFCILLKNHH
+431 QN
-442 LETNLLKS
+442 
-450 QD
+450 

>member
-6 TTLEGLKRSL
+6 NTLDGLKRSL
-16 TVELPVDIFNE
+16 TVELPVDTFNDK
-27 RTEKIIKGLA
+27 TEKIIKSLA
-37 GKVRVDGFR
+37 TKVRIDGFR
-46 KGKIPPAVLKQ
+46 KGKIPANILRQ
-57 RFGGSAKS
+57 RFGASAKS

-70 IVGET
+70 MVSET
-75 LADALTDADVS
+75 LEDALKDADVV
-86 PATQPSLTNIDTENA
+86 PAAQPSLTNVDTENSE
-101 DSLIYTLE
+101 SLIYTIE

-116 KVNALSKLTIDQVSS
+116 KVNTLSSLKIDQVTSK
-131 QVTEE
+131 VTEE

-151 YKTVKRKSKDGDRLI
+151 YKSVKRKSKEGDRLV
-166 IDFEGLLDGESF
+166 IDFEGLMDGESF

-183 EGFEIVLGKGT
+183 EGFEIVLGRGT
-194 MIEGFEKG
+194 MIDGFEKG
-202 LIDVASGKTVEVN
+202 LIDIAPGKTVEVN

-240 IGSPIELKRDDEFA
+240 VGSPIELKRDDEFA
-254 KKYGEKD
+254 KKFGEKD
-261 FETMKSR
+261 FETMKTR
-268 MTNQM
+268 MTSQM
-273 KLELDSRLVQQ
+273 KMELESRLVQQ

-304 SISSEA
+304 SVSSEA
-310 EKLQQDMES
+310 LRLQQDMES

-332 PAEMFNEEAARRVK
+332 PVEMFNEEATRRVK

-402 VVEDLVAKHVAEKA
+402 VVEDLVAKHIADEA
-416 KVTTTDKTFLEIMNT
+416 KVTSTEKNFLEIMNT
-431 QNFCILLKNHH
+431 QN
-442 LETNLLKS
+442 
-450 QD
+450 

>member
-16 TVELPVDIFNE
+16 TVELPVDTFNQK
-27 RTEKIIKGLA
+27 TEKIIQSLGA
-37 GKVRVDGFR
+37 KVRVDGFR
-46 KGKIPPAVLKQ
+46 KGKVPANILRQ
-57 RFGGSAKS
+57 RFGASAKS

-70 IVGET
+70 IVSET
-75 LADALTDADVS
+75 LEDALKDADVS
-86 PATQPSLTNIDTENA
+86 PAAQPSLTNIDTEN
-101 DSLIYTLE
+101 SQNLIYTLE

-116 KVNALSKLTIDQVSS
+116 KLNSLSSLKIDQVASK
-131 QVTEE
+131 VTEE
-136 DEERALQDLQDRSTE
+136 DEERALQDLQARSTE
-151 YKTVKRKSKDGDRLI
+151 YKSVKRKSKDGDRLI
-166 IDFEGLLDGESF
+166 IDFEGLMDGESF

-183 EGFEIVLGKGT
+183 EGFEIILGRGA

-202 LIDVASGKTVEVN
+202 LIDVAPGKTVEVN

-229 REAVFKVKVNE
+229 REALFKVKINE
-240 IGSPIELKRDDEFA
+240 VGSPIELKRDDEFA
-254 KKYGEKD
+254 KKFGEKD
-261 FETMKSR
+261 FESMKSR
-268 MTNQM
+268 MSSQM

-294 EANDFEVPEG
+294 EANDFDVPEG
-304 SISSEA
+304 SVSSEA
-310 EKLQQDMES
+310 LRLQQDMES

-332 PAEMFNEEAARRVK
+332 PAEMFNEEASRRVK

-402 VVEDLVAKHVAEKA
+402 VVEDLVAKHIAEKA
-416 KVTTTDKTFLEIMNT
+416 KVTSTDKTFLEIMNT
-431 QNFCILLKNHH
+431 QN
-442 LETNLLKS
+442 
-450 QD
+450 

>member
-131 QVTEE
+131 KVTEE

-431 QNFCILLKNHH
+431 QN
-442 LETNLLKS
+442 
-450 QD
+450 